1 MSIYQKIFKHKK
13 HKIIWK
19 PSAHNYLIDFSIAEI
34 SSGQVIALIRHLD
47 IAENFSHIAYNF
59 DNGRCY
65 LYALKRSQ
73 AMEIW
78 FNDRNA
84 SQIEELTKSFEPITG
99 DILTWENGFIQTV
112 YRK

>member
-19 PSAHNYLIDFSIAEI
+19 PSAHNYLIDFS
-34 SSGQVIALIRHLD
+34 